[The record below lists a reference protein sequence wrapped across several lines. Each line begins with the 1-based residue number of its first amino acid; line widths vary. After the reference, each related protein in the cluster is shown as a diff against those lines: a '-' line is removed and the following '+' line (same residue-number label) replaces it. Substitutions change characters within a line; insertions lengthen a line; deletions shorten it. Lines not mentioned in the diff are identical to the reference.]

1 VSPFHP
7 SLFSSMLTKM
17 SLIPIKIHYLYNTKK
32 KLDILKKKRRVLR
45 YLRLLFELFFIG
57 LINVE
62 IIITLFDLLFTGRLF
77 TLCLS

>member
-1 VSPFHP
+1 MSPFHP
-7 SLFSSMLTKM
+7 SLFSSMLTKNVITTHQNT
-17 SLIPIKIHYLYNTKK
+17 LFIQYKEKIRYTE
-32 KLDILKKKRRVLR
+32 KKRRVLR